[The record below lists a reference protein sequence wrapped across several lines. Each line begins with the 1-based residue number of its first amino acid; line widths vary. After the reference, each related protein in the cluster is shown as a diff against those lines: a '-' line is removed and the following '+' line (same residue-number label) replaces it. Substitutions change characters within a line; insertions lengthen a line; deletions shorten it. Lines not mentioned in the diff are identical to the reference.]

1 MHICLLP
8 TETLLDI
15 FANIRGQRGSSRGRA
30 TIAALA
36 RTCRK
41 FKEPAL
47 DTLWEHT
54 IGFEP
59 FISCLPDDVV
69 KRTTKWVSLKRHLF
83 SGEWKIFAQY
93 AHRVRSLIIYDVDLD
108 MISDRVV
115 QALVSM
121 PSLLP
126 KLRELQ
132 WWDERESFFPL
143 LRALLVPTV
152 RSMKFGSGLYSYE
165 PWTSSFAKSTLLAS
179 LGARCPSAQ
188 ELVCAYADD
197 SHAICEFV
205 CDWKEL
211 SHLRTGILN
220 TQSLRHLALLP
231 SLKSLHFRIHGFD
244 DTQSST
250 TVTMLRFL
258 SCRSVVLS
266 LGDDIEIE
274 YPQDPLDDSE
284 LPLGSLDIPDLMVSF
299 SECFSPTLEYIS
311 IDFSLSYGSLNEP
324 YLALGFHAVAPL
336 LLFSRLT
343 TLKLAWFCTS
353 TIDDATLKKM
363 AQSWPQI
370 KEFRFGS
377 ITTNSPSLTFMGL
390 VHLIQHCRHLRDISM
405 CFRACSID
413 TSCEPFSK
421 TIPNKK
427 ITSISLGHSPI
438 TDPIAV
444 ACQLHELLPHL
455 TTVGTYRKSEDFNCD
470 WKRVNKYLA
479 ALAED
484 AKTREKLG

>member
-15 FANIRGQRGSSRGRA
+15 FANIRGQRGSRRDRA

-54 IGFEP
+54 YGFEP

-93 AHRVRSLIIYDVDLD
+93 AHRVRSLIIYDFDLD
-108 MISDRVV
+108 MISERVV

-152 RSMKFGSGLYSYE
+152 RSMKFGSGLYLYE

-179 LGARCPSAQ
+179 LGARCPSVQ

-197 SHAICEFV
+197 SHAIREFV
-205 CDWKEL
+205 CGWKEL
-211 SHLRTGILN
+211 SHLRTGVLN
-220 TQSLRHLALLP
+220 TQSLRNLALLP

-244 DTQSST
+244 DTPSSST
-250 TVTMLRFL
+250 VTFASQLHEVYITANAPHFFTRHLRMLRFL
-258 SCRSVVLS
+258 SCRSVVLC
-266 LGDDIEIE
+266 LGDDVEIQ

-284 LPLGSLDIPDLMVSF
+284 LPPGSLDIPDLMVSF
-299 SECFSPTLEYIS
+299 SECFSPALEYIS
-311 IDFSLSYGSLNEP
+311 IDFSLYYGSLDE
-324 YLALGFHAVAPL
+324 PL
-336 LLFSRLT
+336 LRLAFT
-343 TLKLAWFCTS
+343 
-353 TIDDATLKKM
+353 
-363 AQSWPQI
+363 
-370 KEFRFGS
+370 R
-377 ITTNSPSLTFMGL
+377 
-390 VHLIQHCRHLRDISM
+390 
-405 CFRACSID
+405 
-413 TSCEPFSK
+413 
-421 TIPNKK
+421 
-427 ITSISLGHSPI
+427 
-438 TDPIAV
+438 
-444 ACQLHELLPHL
+444 LPHCCRL
-455 TTVGTYRKSEDFNCD
+455 V
-470 WKRVNKYLA
+470 A
-479 ALAED
+479 
-484 AKTREKLG
+484 